1 MSAFDPKRLPDMM
14 SVYSYLALSRCSKT
28 VVLKRNFYDDGDIG
42 ACCRQSTGP
51 VLDRTRTALNRQVAD
66 KW

>member
-1 MSAFDPKRLPDMM
+1 MRAWS
-14 SVYSYLALSRCSKT
+14 
-28 VVLKRNFYDDGDIG
+28 VVLKRDFYDDGDIG